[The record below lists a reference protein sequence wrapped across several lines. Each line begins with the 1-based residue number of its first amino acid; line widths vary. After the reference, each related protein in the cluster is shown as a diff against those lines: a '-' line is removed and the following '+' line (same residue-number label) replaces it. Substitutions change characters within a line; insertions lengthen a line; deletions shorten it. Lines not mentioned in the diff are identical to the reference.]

1 MLPCMDVLVIGG
13 NRFMGRSLVWRLLFA
28 GHRVTVVNRGQHGDP
43 FGERVER
50 VVVDRGSAA
59 FDRAFGEGLAGRSF
73 DRLIDFAAFTGE
85 EVRRTAR
92 VLGGRVGHTVM
103 ISTGQV
109 YLVREGC
116 PVPSKES
123 DYDGPVMAA
132 PPTPADHEDWAY
144 GIGKREAEEALVAA
158 GEAAGGLPAT
168 RLRIPMVNGEGDPKR
183 RLEAYLWR
191 LLDGGPLLV
200 PAAGAV
206 ARHIYRGAAVEAVA
220 RIVEAPPAAGQAF
233 NLAQAETPTV
243 GELVRLLAARV
254 GAPAELLEVPAE
266 RLWAAGLDVRAASP
280 FSSRWMSLLDP
291 GKAVAELGFA
301 HPPLEGYLDS
311 IVASLLAAW
320 PAAPPE
326 GYRQRAAELALAREI
341 G

>member
-1 MLPCMDVLVIGG
+1 MDILVVGG
-13 NRFMGRSLVWRLLFA
+13 NRFMGRSLVWRLLFG
-28 GHRVTVVNRGQHGDP
+28 GHRVTLLNRGQSGDP

-50 VVVDRGSAA
+50 LVADRGGEG
-59 FDRAFGEGLAGRSF
+59 FDRALAGRRF
-73 DRLIDFAAFTGE
+73 DRVIDFAAFTGE
-85 EVRRTAR
+85 ELARSAR
-92 VLGGRVGHTVM
+92 VLGGRVGHYVM

-116 PVPSKES
+116 PTPSREG
-123 DYDGPVMAA
+123 DYAGPVLAG

-144 GIGKREAEEALVAA
+144 GVGKREAEDALVAA
-158 GEAAGGLPAT
+158 AGRLPST

-183 RLEAYLWR
+183 RIEAYLWR

-206 ARHIYRGAAVEAVA
+206 ARHVYRGAVVAAVA
-220 RIVEAPPAAGQAF
+220 GIVEGPPAAGQVY

-243 GELVRLLAARV
+243 RQLIELLAARV
-254 GAPAELLEVPAE
+254 GARAELIELPAARLE
-266 RLWAAGLDVRAASP
+266 AAGLSVRAASP

-301 HPPLEGYLDS
+301 HPPLAQYLDS

-320 PAAPPE
+320 PAEAPE
-326 GYRQRAAELALAREI
+326 GYRQRAEELALARGI
-341 G
+341 SVASSQSGR